1 MDTWFDHA
9 KVGMVAV
16 LGVTVTTTHID
27 SVLRICIALA
37 TLTYTV
43 IKCMSAARDYRNKK
57 KDTDETLD

>member
-16 LGVTVTTTHID
+16 LGVTVTTTQID
-27 SVLRICIALA
+27 SVLRVCIALA

-43 IKCMSAARDYRNKK
+43 IKCMSAARDYANKR

>member
-16 LGVTVTTTHID
+16 LGVTVTTTQID
-27 SVLRICIALA
+27 SVLRVCIALA
-37 TLTYTV
+37 TLAYTV
-43 IKCMSAARDYRNKK
+43 IKCMSAARDYANKK